1 MLPRWETLS
10 YERISTLAG
19 STPDYQIFRVRLL
32 LAQEKATEA
41 LELLAPLLINAQT
54 TERWD
59 NVIEMLRL
67 QAQAYQMSH
76 EMQKALAVLTQAVSN
91 AQPEGYIRRFVDEG
105 PVWLLYSPNCE
116 DKNASKDQL
125 PTSIV
130 CLKLSFLKGK
140 WANLPKLARTC
151 HYTAC

>member
-1 MLPRWETLS
+1 MDNPYFRAV
-10 YERISTLAG
+10 ISVE
-19 STPDYQIFRVRLL
+19 QVRLWLANGNLECAVQWAQELGFSERPISSFARECQDVARAQIL

-59 NVIEMLRL
+59 NVIEMLLL

-76 EMQKALAVLTQAVSN
+76 EMQKALAVLTQAVSI

-105 PVWLLYSPNCE
+105 PLPGL
-116 DKNASKDQL
+116 AS
-125 PTSIV
+125 
-130 CLKLSFLKGK
+130 
-140 WANLPKLARTC
+140 R
-151 HYTAC
+151 